1 MNTTTLKYDPPIKL
15 TKSNLHSLSFFCGSN
30 QFRPEF
36 DFDLISHNYFL
47 ELINNGCNCGF
58 IVMHELIGDER
69 MVKRVNRDM

>member
-30 QFRPEF
+30 QFRPTDIEF

-47 ELINNGCNCGF
+47 ELLMNSSIMA
-58 IVMHELIGDER
+58 VTVDLL
-69 MVKRVNRDM
+69 